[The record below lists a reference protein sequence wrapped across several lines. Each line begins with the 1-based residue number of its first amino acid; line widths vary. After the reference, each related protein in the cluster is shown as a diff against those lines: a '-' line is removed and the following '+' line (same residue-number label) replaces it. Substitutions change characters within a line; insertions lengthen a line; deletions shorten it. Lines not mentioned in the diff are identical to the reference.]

1 MPDIELTGD
10 GRISASADTRPV
22 KIGTIVLCTDGW
34 MQIDSGGNWQT
45 FFGRKNEAGP
55 TSGEKDDSY
64 NPLDL
69 TGGGGGG
76 AIFDNFISAVRN
88 GDRSELTCDIETGH
102 MSTVLPLI
110 ANISYKMGR
119 ELKLDGKQESFIND
133 KEANKL
139 LTRDY
144 RKDYTVPNKV

>member
-1 MPDIELTGD
+1 MPDIKLTGD
-10 GRISASADTRPV
+10 GRISATTNTRPV
-22 KIGTIVLCTDGW
+22 KIGVIVLGTEGW
-34 MQIDSGGNWQT
+34 IQIDSGGNWQT

-64 NPLDL
+64 DPSDL
-69 TGGGGGG
+69 TGGGGS

-88 GDRSELTCDIETGH
+88 NDRSELKCDIETGH

-110 ANISYKMGR
+110 ANVAHRVGR
-119 ELKLDGKQESFIND
+119 ELRLDGQEESFIKD

-139 LTRDY
+139 LTRPE
-144 RKDYTVPNKV
+144 RKPYAVPRVV